1 MILSSGKV
9 AISTKEG
16 ISKRET
22 EVLKLIADEY
32 TTKEIA
38 SELYISFQ
46 TVMSH
51 RKNLLEKM
59 KVKNTAGL
67 IRKAFECGIME
78 LISAEQL
85 ATNFR

>member
-9 AISTKEG
+9 SISAKEG
-16 ISKRET
+16 ISKREA

-46 TVMSH
+46 TVLSH
-51 RKNLLEKM
+51 RKNLLDKM
-59 KVKNTAGL
+59 EVKNTAGL
-67 IRKAFECGIME
+67 IRKAFECGIYG
-78 LISAEQL
+78 AHY
-85 ATNFR
+85 R